1 MTSGS
6 AWASDRVRRVLSMNR
21 PAHAVAQGV
30 RPATSPAAAPSRAP
44 RGYHRAVPLPVPARA
59 LLADAGC
66 VVAFVALGRASHAER
81 LDPVG
86 LAATAAPFLVGLGV
100 AWVVVRAWRRPDAV
114 ATGAAVWAVTAVV
127 GLAVRWAV
135 GGGVAPSFVLVTM
148 LVLAALLV
156 GWRAAVAVMTRHPRK
171 AQA

>member
-1 MTSGS
+1 MQ
-6 AWASDRVRRVLSMNR
+6 LSF
-21 PAHAVAQGV
+21 
-30 RPATSPAAAPSRAP
+30 
-44 RGYHRAVPLPVPARA
+44 PARA

-66 VVAFVALGRASHAER
+66 VVAFVALGRASHTEG

-100 AWVVVRAWRRPDAV
+100 GWVVARAWRRPDAV
-114 ATGAAVWAVTAVV
+114 ATGAVVWAVTV
-127 GLAVRWAV
+127 GAGLVVRWAL
-135 GGGVAPSFVLVTM
+135 GGGVAPSFVVVTA

-156 GWRAAVAVMTRHPRK
+156 GWRAAVAAMTRHPRK